1 MYRFKNKIWL
11 TAALLLTLT
20 ACGGGGGGDA
30 SVVTQVAKTCAAV
43 TSPGD
48 PLYSEQ
54 WHLKNTGSPTGTA
67 GEDTNVESVW
77 NNGICGSGITIA
89 VVDDGLE
96 IGHEDLAA
104 NVVAGGSHNYVNET
118 NDPTPPA
125 GSTDSH
131 GTSVAGVAA
140 AVGFNDIGVRG
151 AAHGA
156 ELVGYNVTEALNS
169 INEADAAVRGK
180 ATVDI
185 SNNSWSNQV
194 DDGVLVATTATWSAA
209 IDDGITNGRGGKGI
223 NYFWAG
229 GNGKGANDNS
239 NYDGMANYQGVNAV
253 GALDDTGKST
263 SYSEEGANILISAH
277 AGEFCDTNTITTV
290 DLTGTDGANNAGKSE
305 DGTDDDYTNDSYT
318 QCFNGTSSATP
329 LVAGV
334 AALVLEA
341 NPNLTRRD
349 LRLLLAKTAR
359 KNDGTDSD
367 WKVNGAGLNINHKYG
382 YGAVDAAAAVTA
394 APGWTLLAAE
404 KTPES
409 YPGVITT
416 AAIPDGGP
424 GGSAV
429 TNTLKVASSSITQLE
444 FVDIIFASD
453 HTFWG
458 DLILELT
465 SPSGTKSILTRLN
478 QTATGGG
485 DAFTDGFRFGSVR
498 YFDET
503 PIGNWVLSVRDAGL
517 GVDGNITSWSIKLYG
532 R

>member
-30 SVVTQVAKTCAAV
+30 SVVTPVAKTCAAV

-48 PLYSEQ
+48 PLYSDQ

-77 NNGICGSGITIA
+77 NNGICGIGITIA

-104 NVVAGGSHNYVNET
+104 NVVAGGSHNYVDET

-125 GSTDSH
+125 GSTDAAH

-140 AVGFNDIGVRG
+140 AVGFNNIGVRG
-151 AAHGA
+151 VAHGA
-156 ELVGYNVTEALNS
+156 ELVGYNLTEALNS

-185 SNNSWSNQV
+185 SNNSWSHQE
-194 DDGVLVATTATWSAA
+194 DDGALVATTATWSAA

-229 GNGKGANDNS
+229 GNGKLDSDNS

-277 AGEFCDTNTITTV
+277 AGEFCDTNTTTTV
-290 DLTGTDGANNAGKSE
+290 DLTGAAGANNAGIF
-305 DGTDDDYTNDSYT
+305 DGLPDDYANDNYT

-334 AALVLEA
+334 AALVLQA

-367 WKVNGAGLNINHKYG
+367 WKINGAGLNINHKYG
-382 YGAVDAAAAVTA
+382 YGAVDATAAVTA

-416 AAIPDGGP
+416 AAIPDNGP
-424 GGSAV
+424 AV
-429 TNTLKVASSSITQLE
+429 TNTLKVVSSGITQLE
-444 FVDIIFASD
+444 FVDITFASD
-453 HTFWG
+453 HTYWG

-465 SPSGTKSILTRLN
+465 SPSGTKSILTN
-478 QTATGGG
+478 YNGKATGNGA
-485 DAFTDGFRFGSVR
+485 AFTAGFRFGSVR
-498 YFDET
+498 HFDET
-503 PIGNWVLSVRDAGL
+503 PVGNWVLSVRDDANI
-517 GVDGNITSWSIKLYG
+517 DTGNITSWSIKLYG

>member
-20 ACGGGGGGDA
+20 ACGGGGGGGDA
-30 SVVTQVAKTCAAV
+30 TPVAKTCAIV
-43 TSPGD
+43 TSAGD
-48 PLYSEQ
+48 PLYSDQ

-77 NNGICGSGITIA
+77 NNGICGIGITIA
-89 VVDDGLE
+89 VVDGGLE

-104 NVVAGGSHNYVNET
+104 NVVAGGSYNYVDKT

-409 YPGVITT
+409 YLGVITT
-416 AAIPDGGP
+416 AAIPDGAP
-424 GGSAV
+424 AV
-429 TNTLKVASSSITQLE
+429 TNTLNVASSSITQLE
-444 FVDIIFASD
+444 FVDITFASD
-453 HTFWG
+453 HPVWG

-465 SPSGTKSILTRLN
+465 SPSGTKSILTN
-478 QTATGGG
+478 FNGG
-485 DAFTDGFRFGSVR
+485 DIGKGAAFTAGFRFGSVR
-498 YFDET
+498 HFDET
-503 PIGNWVLSVRDAGL
+503 PVGNWVLSVRDAA
-517 GVDGNITSWSIKLYG
+517 DQDNGNITSWSIKLYG